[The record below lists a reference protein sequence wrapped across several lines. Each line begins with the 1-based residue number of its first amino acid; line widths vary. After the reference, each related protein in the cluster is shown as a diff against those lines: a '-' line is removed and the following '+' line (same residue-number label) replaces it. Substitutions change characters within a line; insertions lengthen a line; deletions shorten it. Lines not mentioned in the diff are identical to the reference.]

1 DDTYVYTAGQD
12 VIEEVGAGADTL
24 VFSNGITFGQ
34 VASGL
39 VKSGNDLLLRVNG
52 SSANQVT
59 LKNFFLGGGDL
70 VETIT
75 FENGGQQLTA
85 AQIFG
90 AFGLSVPAPGPAFDA
105 TTQGTTGDDAALN
118 GTAQRDL
125 LQGFNGNDTLF
136 G

>member
-1 DDTYVYTAGQD
+1 MGTGT
-12 VIEEVGAGADTL
+12 DTL
-24 VFSNGITFGQ
+24 VFANGITFNQ

-52 SSANQVT
+52 STTNQVT
-59 LKNFFLGGGDL
+59 LKDFFLGGGNL

-75 FENGGQQLTA
+75 FQSGGQQLTA

-90 AFGLSVPAPGPAFDA
+90 AFGLSVPTPPGPAFDA
-105 TTQGTTGDDAALN
+105 TTQGTTGNDAALN

-125 LQGFNGNDTLF
+125 LQGFNGNDTLL